1 MEQHSLLYKAS
12 GVEIN
17 GVNAVE
23 SFDQK
28 NALLRLDG
36 GILEIRGE
44 NFTLKDMTSE
54 SGKVSFSGKIRSLE
68 YKEKFEPKSIL
79 QKLFR

>member
-1 MEQHSLLYKAS
+1 MEQHSLLYKAD
-12 GVEIN
+12 GVEIS

-36 GILEIRGE
+36 GLLEIRGD
-44 NFTLKDMTSE
+44 NFTLKDMTSN

-68 YKEKFEPKSIL
+68 YKEKLEPKSIL

>member
-1 MEQHSLLYKAS
+1 MEQHSLLYKAG

-17 GVNAVE
+17 GVSSVE

-28 NALLRLDG
+28 SALLRLDG
-36 GILEIRGE
+36 GLLEIRGD
-44 NFTLKDMTSE
+44 NFTLKDMTSD

-68 YKEKFEPKSIL
+68 YKEKLEPKSIL

>member
-1 MEQHSLLYKAS
+1 MAQHSLSYKAGNVDVD
-12 GVEIN
+12 GVA
-17 GVNAVE
+17 AVE

-28 NALLRLDG
+28 CVLLRLEG
-36 GILEIRGE
+36 GLLEIRGS
-44 NFTLKDMTSE
+44 NFVLKDMTSD

-68 YKEKFEPKSIL
+68 YKEKLEPKSVL

>member
-1 MEQHSLLYKAS
+1 MEQHSLLYKAG

-17 GVNAVE
+17 GVNTVE

-68 YKEKFEPKSIL
+68 YKEKLEPKSIL

>member
-1 MEQHSLLYKAS
+1 MEQHSLLYKAG
-12 GVEIN
+12 GVEIS

-68 YKEKFEPKSIL
+68 YKEKLEPKSIL